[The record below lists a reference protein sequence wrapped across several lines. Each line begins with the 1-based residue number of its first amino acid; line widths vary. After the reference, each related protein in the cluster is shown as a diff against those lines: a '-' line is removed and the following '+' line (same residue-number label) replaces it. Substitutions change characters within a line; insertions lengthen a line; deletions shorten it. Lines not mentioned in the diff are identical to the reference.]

1 MSLFSALVCLI
12 AVSPA
17 ASPAVIPAP
26 QVELLHFE
34 SQGCSACRTMIP
46 TVERLSKTGL
56 AIRHIDITDEPDTKD
71 KFRVRVVPSF
81 VVLVDGE
88 ECGRHE
94 GTASYDRLNSMVV
107 QAQRTTMPDDAD
119 EASATERF
127 VSTESEAPAAST
139 DLSPAQI
146 RQAAL
151 NSTVRIRVE
160 DRPGM
165 TAYGTGTIID
175 SRNGH
180 ALVITC
186 GHLFRD
192 SGGKCKITVDAVI
205 NDKLQTVEARVL
217 DFDLEYEI
225 GLLIIEPQGNVT
237 ASKVADQSGQPEPGQ
252 PLFSVGCS
260 NGADPTIMEM
270 QVTAIDRF
278 TGAPNIECTGS
289 PVEGRSGGG
298 LFDEE
303 GRLVAICFGR
313 LDGEPRG
320 AYSGLPTVHWVLEK
334 HELTDIFQSE
344 STVPPARPQEFARSN
359 RDEKITED
367 RIPISDNKETAPA
380 PRRTQPKS
388 AGQLV
393 AAQDVNEEKMEN
405 EEEEEFF
412 TPPAKRASR
421 TSPTETEAPAKSTV
435 AAPKAKTREVAET
448 PTSRQS
454 RLSKVLDQELAK
466 LDPGA
471 EDADLILIMKHKG
484 GPTAKH
490 KVVVIN
496 DPSSDLV
503 NRVAQERQAQELI
516 SRLPP
521 RKPAPAQV
529 ARAPRSS
536 GSKQIAKLQES
547 DSP

>member
-17 ASPAVIPAP
+17 AGPAVIPAP

-81 VVLVDGE
+81 VVLVNGE

-107 QAQRTTMPDDAD
+107 QAQRATMPDDAD
-119 EASATERF
+119 EVATTERF
-127 VSTESEAPAAST
+127 VSTEGEAPAASAN
-139 DLSPAQI
+139 LSPAQI
-146 RQAAL
+146 RQVAL

-192 SGGKCKITVDAVI
+192 SGGKCKITVDAII
-205 NDKLQTVEARVL
+205 NDKLQTVDARVL

-225 GLLIIEPQGNVT
+225 GLLIIEPQGNVV

-298 LFDEE
+298 LFDEQ

-334 HELTDIFQSE
+334 HELTDIFKSESAAPAAEPQAFAQSE
-344 STVPPARPQEFARSN
+344 HEQQV
-359 RDEKITED
+359 TED
-367 RIPISDNKETAPA
+367 RIPISDNEEAAPA

-405 EEEEEFF
+405 EEEFF
-412 TPPAKRASR
+412 TAPAKRASR
-421 TSPTETEAPAKSTV
+421 ATPAETEAPAKKTV
-435 AAPKAKTREVAET
+435 TAPKVKTREVAET

-496 DPSSDLV
+496 DPSSDLMK
-503 NRVAQERQAQELI
+503 RVAQERQAQELI
-516 SRLPP
+516 SNLPP
-521 RKPAPAQV
+521 RRPAPVQV
-529 ARAPRSS
+529 AKAPRSS

-547 DSP
+547 NSP